1 MITNLN
7 INYEKILELE
17 GFKVVDNSFLC
28 SLSVGKFCT
37 YNYVDEC
44 SNLVEQSN
52 ICDFFK
58 ENASCFITYPYE
70 VAQEFRMGNV
80 VFRRMARNLHKKFK
94 IGRRVNGR
102 HDERGRI
109 RSVEMLGISQ
119 QLEFLVCKRRKMLK
133 ELLEKYPTERY
144 IPSGDRWKESYLPS
158 ILEIAGIP
166 GVKPD
171 KSVRFGRRVIE
182 EHEENDQ
189 KIFAKSLA
197 LSCFYPVHILT
208 LDSDFLRIYNE
219 FYRQF
224 NSQREKYGFEI
235 PRHELSIIYLYDR
248 VFSVLGRDGVR
259 RIV

>member
-1 MITNLN
+1 MISSLSV
-7 INYEKILELE
+7 NYGRILELE
-17 GFKVVDNSFLC
+17 GFKVVDNSFF
-28 SLSVGKFCT
+28 SLLSFGKFCT
-37 YNYVDEC
+37 DNYIGKCND
-44 SNLVEQSN
+44 LVEQSN

-80 VFRRMARNLHKKFK
+80 VFGRMAKNLHKKFK

-119 QLEFLVCKRRKMLK
+119 QLEFLVCKRRRMLK
-133 ELLEKYPTERY
+133 ELLEEYPTERY
-144 IPSGDRWKESYLPS
+144 IPSGDKWKRSYLPS
-158 ILEIAGIP
+158 IIEIAKIP
-166 GVKPD
+166 GIKFD
-171 KSVRFGRRVIE
+171 KNARLGQRIIE

-197 LSCFYPVHILT
+197 LSCFYPVQILT
-208 LDSDFLRIYNE
+208 LDGDFLRIYRE

-224 NSQREKYGFEI
+224 NYQREKHGFEI
-235 PRHELSIIYLYDR
+235 PKRELSIVYLYDG
-248 VFSVLGRDGVR
+248 VFSMLRKDGVR

>member
-1 MITNLN
+1 MISSLGA
-7 INYEKILELE
+7 NYGRILELE
-17 GFKVVDNSFLC
+17 GFKVIDNSFLC

-37 YNYVDEC
+37 YNYVGEC
-44 SNLVEQSN
+44 NNLAEQSN

-70 VAQEFRMGNV
+70 AAQEFRMGNV
-80 VFRRMARNLHKKFK
+80 VFGRMAKNLHKKFK

-109 RSVEMLGISQ
+109 KSVEMLGISQ
-119 QLEFLVCKRRKMLK
+119 QLEFLVCKRRRMLK
-133 ELLEKYPTERY
+133 ELLEEYPTERY
-144 IPSGDRWKESYLPS
+144 IPSGDKWKQSYLPS
-158 ILEIAGIP
+158 ILEIARMP

-171 KSVRFGRRVIE
+171 KNERFGKRIIE

-197 LSCFYPVHILT
+197 LSCFYPVYILT

-219 FYRQF
+219 FYRRF
-224 NSQREKYGFEI
+224 NYQREKHGFEI
-235 PRHELSIIYLYDR
+235 PKRELSIVYLYDG
-248 VFSVLGRDGVR
+248 VFFVLGRDGVR
-259 RIV
+259 RAL